1 MGKNESEHGYCG
13 VDEVTTLMCSRV
25 FTWESLCEKKKG
37 GKELRFNEW
46 QEVGHEGGRKRTPAF
61 RGPMAVFQMGWGW
74 REWLIYFLPVGVGT
88 SSSSL
93 WNLMGNAMVM
103 TQYIRLT
110 PDMQS
115 KQGALWNRVVRV
127 FLPPVLVTQKN
138 AKKSSVAYWLIL
150 SPRPHILSSVN
161 MKYFH
166 LRDYDDVHI
175 EIRYLG
181 RWSLF
186 P

>member
-138 AKKSSVAYWLIL
+138 AKKVQWHTDLFSVPAPIFCLLWIWSIFIWEIMMTFIL
-150 SPRPHILSSVN
+150 KSDI
-161 MKYFH
+161 
-166 LRDYDDVHI
+166 
-175 EIRYLG
+175 
-181 RWSLF
+181 
-186 P
+186 